1 MDLSPA
7 RASSWPS
14 SPSTRGP
21 VGLATSTRPLR
32 PPLLLL
38 LLLVASW
45 PGPGSCKPAVPRGA
59 PARDRVATPPRPDA
73 EGGQQRPEEVPPPP
87 ILDPEEARAFESL
100 GPEQSKRRLA
110 ALVERM
116 DVDEDGLVSRS
127 ELRVWIKFT
136 QRRYAAEEV
145 ARHWREYDADRDDHV
160 SWDEYRNTTYGSH
173 FEEDGGDGEE
183 GGGYR
188 RMLARDRRRFSHADG
203 DADGRM
209 TREEFSAF
217 LHPDEHEHM
226 AELVIT
232 ETIEDLDKDGDGTI
246 DIEEYIGDMFSREPS
261 AGDDADGERQG
272 AGAEEPEWVRTER
285 AQFLAVR
292 DTDGDGRM
300 GRAETRAWVLPSD
313 YDHADIEAQ
322 HLVHESDADADG
334 KLSVEEILNK
344 FDLFIG
350 SQATNFGEELK
361 RHDEF

>member
-1 MDLSPA
+1 MNLSPP

-14 SPSTRGP
+14 SLSTRGGP
-21 VGLATSTRPLR
+21 VGLSTSTRPLR
-32 PPLLLL
+32 PLLLL
-38 LLLVASW
+38 LLLAASW
-45 PGPGSCKPAVPRGA
+45 PGPGSCKPAVPRVS
-59 PARDRVATPPRPDA
+59 PLRDRVAPPRLDA
-73 EGGQQRPEEVPPPP
+73 EGEQRRPEEVPPP

-116 DVDEDGLVSRS
+116 DADEDGLVSHS
-127 ELRVWIKFT
+127 ELRAWIKFT

-160 SWDEYRNTTYGSH
+160 SWDEYRNTTYGFY
-173 FEEDGGDGEE
+173 FEEDGGDGGDGEE

-188 RMLARDRRRFSHADG
+188 RMLARDRRRFSHADA
-203 DADGRM
+203 DTDGRM

-261 AGDDADGERQG
+261 TGDDA
-272 AGAEEPEWVRTER
+272 AGLQEEPEWVRTER